1 MALQVTLADAKQH
14 LRVDHDEEDTLIQG
28 YLDAA
33 EAYCLDRCNLAEPP
47 EGAEL
52 VFRQATLLVLGH
64 WYRHRMAVTDGAAA
78 EPPHAVDALIS
89 RHRLWNI

>member
-1 MALQVTLADAKQH
+1 MPIVISLDEAKQH
-14 LRVDHDEEDTLIQG
+14 LRVDQDEEDSLIQG

-33 EAYCLDRCNLAEPP
+33 AQYCLELCNRTEVP
-47 EGAEL
+47 EGSEL

-64 WYRHRMAVTDGAAA
+64 WYRNRVAVSAIAGS
-78 EPPHAVDALIS
+78 EPPHAVNALIS

>member
-1 MALQVTLADAKQH
+1 MPISISLDEAKQH

-33 EAYCLDRCNLAEPP
+33 AQYCLDLCNLAEPP
-47 EGAEL
+47 EGADL

-64 WYRHRMAVTDGAAA
+64 WFRTRMAVAEGSAT
-78 EPPHAVDALIS
+78 EPPHAVTALIS